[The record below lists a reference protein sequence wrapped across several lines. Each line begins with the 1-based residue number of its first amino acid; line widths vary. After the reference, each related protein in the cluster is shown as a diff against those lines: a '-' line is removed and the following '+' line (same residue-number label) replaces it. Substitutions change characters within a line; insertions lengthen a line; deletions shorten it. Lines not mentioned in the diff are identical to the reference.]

1 MVSNL
6 IIGLLTMA
14 VCVAIQCLIMA
25 KMLRTLYHFEQRGW
39 LQSSILGISS
49 VLIVITLIILTG
61 NLLQIALWAGVFLLT
76 DEFQLF
82 SNAFYHSVVNFST
95 LGYGDI
101 VMSESRRLLGALEA
115 LNGVLMIG
123 LSTGALFAVLN
134 GFMRKVWSER
144 GSHHKSHHKSKAGS
158 RTRTDR
164 T

>member
-1 MVSNL
+1 MF
-6 IIGLLTMA
+6 GM
-14 VCVAIQCLIMA
+14 
-25 KMLRTLYHFEQRGW
+25 
-39 LQSSILGISS
+39 SS

-101 VMSESRRLLGALEA
+101 VMSESSRLLGALEA

-134 GFMRKVWSER
+134 SLMKKAWVER
-144 GSHHKSHHKSKAGS
+144 GKHTSKVI
-158 RTRTDR
+158 
-164 T
+164 

>member
-6 IIGLLTMA
+6 IIGLLTMV
-14 VCVAIQCLIMA
+14 VCVAIQGMIMA
-25 KMLRTLYHFEQRGW
+25 KMLRTLYNLEKKGW
-39 LQSSILGISS
+39 LQTSMFGMSS
-49 VLIVITLIILTG
+49 VLIMITLIILTG

-134 GFMRKVWSER
+134 AMLQKAWSER
-144 GSHHKSHHKSKAGS
+144 GSHAKTKIGSHTTTGTS
-158 RTRTDR
+158 
-164 T
+164 

>member
-25 KMLRTLYHFEQRGW
+25 KMLRTLYNLEKKGW
-39 LQSSILGISS
+39 LQTSMFGMSS

-101 VMSESRRLLGALEA
+101 VMSESSRLLGALEA

-134 GFMRKVWSER
+134 SLMKKAWVER
-144 GSHHKSHHKSKAGS
+144 GKHTSKVI
-158 RTRTDR
+158 
-164 T
+164 

>member
-6 IIGLLTMA
+6 IIGLLTMV
-14 VCVAIQCLIMA
+14 VCVAIQGMIMA
-25 KMLRTLYHFEQRGW
+25 KMLHTLYNLEKKGW
-39 LQSSILGISS
+39 LQTAMFGMSS

-101 VMSESRRLLGALEA
+101 VMSESSRLLGALEA

-134 GFMRKVWSER
+134 SLMKKAWVER
-144 GSHHKSHHKSKAGS
+144 GKHTSKVI
-158 RTRTDR
+158 
-164 T
+164 

>member
-1 MVSNL
+1 MLSNL
-6 IIGLLTMA
+6 VIGLLTTA

-25 KMLRTLYHFEQRGW
+25 TMLRTLSRFEQRG
-39 LQSSILGISS
+39 LLKTTLFGISA

-61 NLLQIALWAGVFLLT
+61 NLLQIALWAGVFLIN
-76 DEFQLF
+76 DEFQKF

-101 VMSESRRLLGALEA
+101 VMTESRRLLGALEA

-134 GFMRKVWSER
+134 GLMKKAWSER
-144 GSHHKSHHKSKAGS
+144 ESNHKNKAGS
-158 RTRTDR
+158 HTTH
-164 T
+164 TH